1 MTNEWH
7 WQGASGVWYRH
18 LVWDLPSSL
27 TATPANYIAVRRGRD
42 GTRRAIFIGQ
52 TDDLERCWRDHI
64 ASGLLA
70 EALELGANEIH
81 LNCAARD
88 RTERTAMEW
97 DLLQGHDAPLNRPRK
112 AARADPIV
120 ELANLLNARSAAT
133 GRQTPLWAQTG

>member
-70 EALELGANEIH
+70 EALELGTNEIH

-133 GRQTPLWAQTG
+133 GRQTPLRIER